1 MNKLS
6 EAVKDKHIS
15 AAFRLTGLAIGHW
28 AGPLNK
34 YVKATLVLIA
44 FLKLIKKHS
53 TNTAN

>member
-15 AAFRLTGLAIGHW
+15 AAFRLTRLAIGHW
-28 AGPLNK
+28 AGPWNK

-44 FLKLIKKHS
+44 FLQLIKTHA
-53 TNTAN
+53 TNT